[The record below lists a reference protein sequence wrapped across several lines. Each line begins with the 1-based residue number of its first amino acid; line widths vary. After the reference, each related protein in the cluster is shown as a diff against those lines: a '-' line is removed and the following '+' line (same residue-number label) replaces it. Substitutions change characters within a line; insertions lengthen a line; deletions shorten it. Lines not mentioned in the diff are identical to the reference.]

1 MGDGPRHGRDR
12 FHTVPIFAL
21 VRNDFMKGNMEIRA
35 HQAYPPTHPPLER
48 RQEKFGTRMERVPTA
63 RWVCRALETQLRLCS
78 SVREQNPL
86 PLIAAGGLRHTRAPY
101 EWLTFVRNATT
112 FGCVF

>member
-35 HQAYPPTHPPLER
+35 HQTYPPTPSHLEH
-48 RQEKFGTRMERVPTA
+48 RQEKFGTRMECVPTA
-63 RWVCRALETQLRLCS
+63 RWNALRDRVAITLTFLGHKNEAFFRWSLRLGFATAAL
-78 SVREQNPL
+78 RLLL
-86 PLIAAGGLRHTRAPY
+86 PK
-101 EWLTFVRNATT
+101 
-112 FGCVF
+112 